1 MMNWKS
7 FFAIIGV
14 FFVSFSISS
23 TSAREKRSEDLDVRP
38 ADRLYMASGSGFFI
52 DSQGFIATNY
62 HVIDGAKGI
71 DVFITFEGETL
82 VYSAIPIAVD
92 KINDL
97 AIIKIKDSRFK
108 PLSVIPYSLGSGTKD
123 VGSSVFAMGYPELSY
138 LGNEIK
144 VTDGIISSNSGYQGD
159 ITTYQISA
167 PIQPGNS
174 GGPLF
179 DKNGYVIGITNA
191 GVSSLQNVGYAI
203 KTSYLYN
210 LIEACPQSINLPK
223 NNSLSGLSL
232 PSLIKKISPYVVIIK
247 VYDQNTS
254 PTNVIEATTTS
265 KDGESLLLYGITL
278 IQTGDTD
285 NAIIA
290 LEAAFASGKTEQAG
304 RLLSNLFLKKGLEL
318 FKGGNYADAINYCTK
333 SNSYVENVNAYKLLA
348 SSYTK
353 IGKSRNAIEAYEK
366 YLEMDPYAKDA
377 ADVMFVIAATAQRF
391 GDKATAIKYYK
402 MLSSNSKYSAQA
414 SAQLRVLQ

>member
-1 MMNWKS
+1 MNLKS
-7 FFAIIGV
+7 FFAIICV
-14 FFVSFSISS
+14 FFVSFISISA
-23 TSAREKRSEDLDVRP
+23 TSAREKRSEDLDVHS

-52 DSQGFIATNY
+52 DSKGFIATNY

-82 VYSAIPIAVD
+82 VYTAIPIAVD

-108 PLSVIPYSLGSGTKD
+108 PLSAIPYSLGSGTID

-203 KTSYLYN
+203 KTSYLNN
-210 LIEACPQSINLPK
+210 LIEACPQTIDLPK
-223 NNSLSGLSL
+223 KNSLSGLSL
-232 PSLIKKISPYVVIIK
+232 PSLIKKICPYVVIIK
-247 VYDQNTS
+247 VYDQDTS
-254 PTNVIEATTTS
+254 PSNVIEATITP
-265 KDGESLLLYGITL
+265 KDGESLLLNGITL
-278 IQTGDTD
+278 IQAGDTD
-285 NAIIA
+285 KAVIA
-290 LEAAFASGKTEQAG
+290 LEAAFAAGKTEQAG
-304 RLLSNLFLKKGLEL
+304 RLLSNLFLKKGMEL
-318 FKGGNYADAINYCTK
+318 IKGGNYADAIDYCKK
-333 SNSYVENVNAYKLLA
+333 SNGYVENANAYKLLA
-348 SSYTK
+348 ASYTK

-366 YLEMDPYAKDA
+366 YLEMNPYANDA
-377 ADVMFVIAATAQRF
+377 ADVMFVIAATAQKS

-402 MLSSNSKYSAQA
+402 KLSSNSKYSAQA
-414 SAQLRVLQ
+414 SAQLGTL